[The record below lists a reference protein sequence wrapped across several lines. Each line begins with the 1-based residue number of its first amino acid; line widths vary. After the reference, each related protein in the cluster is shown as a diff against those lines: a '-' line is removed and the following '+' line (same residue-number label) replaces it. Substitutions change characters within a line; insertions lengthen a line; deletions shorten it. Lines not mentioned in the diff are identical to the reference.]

1 MEGHN
6 EFGKIPKPN
15 IETLEDTCPVHPNQ
29 RMFKLNRI
37 VYVDGKSKELQPFC
51 PECART
57 NISNR
62 EAKGI
67 ERNEEASL
75 LVRTYNVLMRDST
88 IPSEL
93 KDATFDN
100 YKAETQ
106 EEKDLLEFFKGQT
119 RKYWNDMKGNTLVT
133 GSTGIGKSHLS
144 VAMAKLLNEQY
155 KKIGKP
161 KSFLFVNM
169 TEIIKQIKAGWADKV
184 GQGVTENQ
192 IVKRLTEADFLILDD
207 LGAQNT
213 EVKAK
218 SDWEQDLL
226 FDILDK
232 RERTIINTNLTSNE
246 LKIAY
251 NARNF
256 SRMLKGSDGNIFKAG
271 NIEDKRLKI

>member
-1 MEGHN
+1 MEEQHN
-6 EFGKIPKPN
+6 FGKIPKPN
-15 IETLEDTCPVHPNQ
+15 TETVEDTCPTHPNQ
-29 RMFKLNRI
+29 RMIKLKRN
-37 VYVDGKSKELQPFC
+37 VYVNGKPKELEPFC
-51 PECART
+51 PACTRE
-57 NISNR
+57 NIVQR
-62 EAKGI
+62 EAEGVKK
-67 ERNEEASL
+67 NEQASV
-75 LVRTYNVLMRDST
+75 LVHTYEVLMRDST

-106 EEKDLLEFFKGQT
+106 EENDLLEFFKEQT
-119 RKYWNDMKGNTLVT
+119 RKYWNDMKGNTLVI

-169 TEIIKQIKAGWADKV
+169 TEIIKQIKAGWADKS
-184 GQGVTENQ
+184 GQGVTEDQ
-192 IVKRLTEADFLILDD
+192 VVKRLTEADYLILDD

-213 EVKAK
+213 EVKPK

-232 RERTIINTNLTSNE
+232 RERTIINTNLTSDE
-246 LKIAY
+246 LKTAY

-256 SRMLKGSDGNIFKAG
+256 SRMLKGSAGNIFKTG
-271 NIEDKRLKI
+271 KIEDKRMKL

>member
-1 MEGHN
+1 MEEQHG
-6 EFGKIPKPN
+6 FARPSKPK
-15 IETLEDTCPVHPNQ
+15 TQL
-29 RMFKLNRI
+29 
-37 VYVDGKSKELQPFC
+37 VDEFC
-51 PECART
+51 PKHPQQQLEAFEIFRGPEIKTLTMCKICT
-57 NISNR
+57 QEEIDKR
-62 EAKGI
+62 EADGVKKS
-67 ERNEEASL
+67 EQTSV
-75 LVRTYNVLMRDST
+75 LVHTYEVLMRDST

-100 YKAETQ
+100 YKAQAQ
-106 EEKDLLEFFKGQT
+106 EEKDLLEFFKQQT

-169 TEIIKQIKAGWADKV
+169 TEIIKQIKAGWADKS
-184 GQGVTENQ
+184 GQGLTENQ
-192 IVKRLTEADFLILDD
+192 VVKRLTEADFLILDD
-207 LGAQNT
+207 LGAQNS
-213 EVKAK
+213 EVKPK

-232 RERTIINTNLTSNE
+232 RERTIINTNLTSDE
-246 LKIAY
+246 LKTAY

-256 SRMLKGSDGNIFKAG
+256 SRMLKGSAGNIFKAG
-271 NIEDKRLKI
+271 KIEDKRMKL

>member
-1 MEGHN
+1 MTFKKTPQPTTELLD
-6 EFGKIPKPN
+6 
-15 IETLEDTCPVHPNQ
+15 ETCQVHPDQ
-29 RMFKLNRI
+29 QLRAI
-37 VYVDGKSKELQPFC
+37 DVYAYDEATKTKARKIIKIC
-51 PECART
+51 NKCARA
-57 NISNR
+57 NR
-62 EAKGI
+62 DEREMAGVMKNMKGSQLF
-67 ERNEEASL
+67 N
-75 LVRTYNVLMRDST
+75 TYAVLMRDST

-93 KDATFDN
+93 KDATFKN

-106 EEKDLLEFFKGQT
+106 EENDLLEFFKEQS

-144 VAMAKLLNEQY
+144 VAMAKLLNDEY
-155 KKIGKP
+155 KNIGKP

-169 TEIIKQIKAGWADKV
+169 TEIIKQIKAGWADKS

-192 IVKRLTEADFLILDD
+192 VVKQLTEVDFLILDD

-213 EVKAK
+213 EVKPK

-232 RERTIINTNLTSNE
+232 RERTIINTNLTSDE

-256 SRMLKGSDGNIFKAG
+256 SRMLKGSAGNIFKAG
-271 NIEDKRLKI
+271 KIEDKRMRL

>member
-1 MEGHN
+1 MGEYHN
-6 EFGKIPKPN
+6 FGKIPKP
-15 IETLEDTCPVHPNQ
+15 ITVTLEDTCPAHPEQ
-29 RMFKLNRI
+29 RMIKSIRT
-37 VYVDGKSKELQPFC
+37 VYVDGKPKELEPFC
-51 PECART
+51 PLCTKE
-57 NISNR
+57 NIDKR
-62 EAKGI
+62 EAEGVEKS
-67 ERNEEASL
+67 AQVSL
-75 LVRTYNVLMRDST
+75 LVHTYKVLMRDST

-106 EEKDLLEFFKGQT
+106 AEKDLLEFFKQQT

-155 KKIGKP
+155 KKNGKP

-169 TEIIKQIKAGWADKV
+169 TEIIKQIKAGWADKS
-184 GQGVTENQ
+184 GQAITESQ
-192 IVKRLTEADFLILDD
+192 IVKQLTEADFLILDD
-207 LGAQNT
+207 LGAQNSV
-213 EVKAK
+213 VKAK

-232 RERTIINTNLTSNE
+232 RERTIINTNLTSDE
-246 LKIAY
+246 LKTAY

-256 SRMLKGSDGNIFKAG
+256 SRMLKGSNGNIFKAG
-271 NIEDKRLKI
+271 NIEDKRMTM

>member
-1 MEGHN
+1 MSFER
-6 EFGKIPKPN
+6 IPKPN
-15 IETLEDTCPVHPNQ
+15 IVTLEDTCPAHPEQ
-29 RMFKLNRI
+29 RMIKSIRT
-37 VYVDGKSKELQPFC
+37 VYVDGKLKELEPFC
-51 PECART
+51 LLCTKE
-57 NISNR
+57 NIDKR
-62 EAKGI
+62 EAEGVEKSTQI
-67 ERNEEASL
+67 NL
-75 LVRTYNVLMRDST
+75 LVRTYEVLMRDST
-88 IPSEL
+88 IPSGL

-100 YKAETQ
+100 YKAETH
-106 EEKDLLEFFKGQT
+106 EEKDLLEFFKSQA
-119 RKYWNDMKGNTLVT
+119 RKYWNGMKGNTLVT

-144 VAMAKLLNEQY
+144 VAMAKFLNEQY
-155 KKIGKP
+155 KKNGKP
-161 KSFLFVNM
+161 KSFLFINM
-169 TEIIKQIKAGWADKV
+169 TEIIKQIKAGWGDKG

-256 SRMLKGSDGNIFKAG
+256 SRMLKGSDGNVFKAG
-271 NIEDKRLKI
+271 NIEDKRMKI

>member
-37 VYVDGKSKELQPFC
+37 VYVDGKPKELQPFC

-57 NISNR
+57 DIANR

-106 EEKDLLEFFKGQT
+106 EEKDLLEFFKEQT
-119 RKYWNDMKGNTLVT
+119 RKYWNDMKGNTLVI

-169 TEIIKQIKAGWADKV
+169 TEIIKQIKAGWADKSS
-184 GQGVTENQ
+184 QGVTENQ
-192 IVKRLTEADFLILDD
+192 VVKQLTEADYLILDD

-213 EVKAK
+213 EVKPK

-232 RERTIINTNLTSNE
+232 RERTIINTNLTSDE
-246 LKIAY
+246 LKTAY

-256 SRMLKGSDGNIFKAG
+256 SRMLKGSEGNIFKAG
-271 NIEDKRLKI
+271 KIEDKRMKL

>member
-1 MEGHN
+1 MSFER
-6 EFGKIPKPN
+6 IPKPN
-15 IETLEDTCPVHPNQ
+15 IVTLEDTCPAHSEQ
-29 RMFKLNRI
+29 RMIKSIRT
-37 VYVDGKSKELQPFC
+37 VYVDGKLKELEPFC
-51 PECART
+51 PLCTKE
-57 NISNR
+57 NIDKR
-62 EAKGI
+62 EAEGVEKSTQI
-67 ERNEEASL
+67 NL
-75 LVRTYNVLMRDST
+75 LVRTYEVLMRDST

-106 EEKDLLEFFKGQT
+106 EEKDLLEFFKSQA

-155 KKIGKP
+155 KKNGKP
-161 KSFLFVNM
+161 KSFLFINM
-169 TEIIKQIKAGWADKV
+169 TEIIKQIKAGWGDKG

-256 SRMLKGSDGNIFKAG
+256 SRMLKGSDGNVFKAG
-271 NIEDKRLKI
+271 NIEDKRMKI